1 LIAAKAREI
10 VTLSGERV
18 KPQEIAKQLG
28 ISRFGLS
35 RLGRELQRR
44 RCGKNPSSPVTAL
57 IESYSMLFLAV
68 LLGVR
73 LRCLL
78 SVPMGVKLVG
88 ARCEGMM

>member
-1 LIAAKAREI
+1 LAKNFSAGDAVKLVLARD
-10 VTLSGERV
+10 RV
-18 KPQEIAKQLG
+18 
-28 ISRFGLS
+28 
-35 RLGRELQRR
+35 
-44 RCGKNPSSPVTAL
+44 